1 MTLKQIA
8 AGVLIAGQLT
18 ACGQDETIRGEPYTP
33 PTVSEQEAAVF
44 GAVDVGAL
52 PASQRAAL
60 VAAHAE
66 AAFALYRAG
75 ETDAALQHLGHLDAA
90 EHADLMVGLD
100 TLGYAP
106 DALAAVRSAAESG
119 VSAEEAAAS
128 LDAASATL
136 ASLRSGAGG
145 DVVETTEF
153 LMKRLAAEFEQGA
166 EAGTITD
173 GEAYQMAYGLAVAA
187 RDVAGAADQ
196 EVYGDLRREL
206 DFLVLM
212 WPRGGPVSSAVAPP
226 EMQMAEQLARVKLAM
241 AALP

>member
-1 MTLKQIA
+1 MTFGRIA
-8 AGVLIAGQLT
+8 AGMALAGLIT
-18 ACGQDETIRGEPYTP
+18 ACGEGDAIRGEPYTP

-44 GAVDVGAL
+44 GGLDVGAL

-60 VAAHAE
+60 VTAHAE

-75 ETDAALQHLGHLDAA
+75 ETDAALKHLGHLDP
-90 EHADLMVGLD
+90 ETHPELMVGLD

-106 DALAAVRSAAESG
+106 EAIAAVREQAGMGAA
-119 VSAEEAAAS
+119 AEEAAEA
-128 LDAASATL
+128 LDAAAEVL
-136 ASLRSGAGG
+136 ASLRAGAGG
-145 DVVETTEF
+145 DVAETTEF

-173 GEAYQMAYGLAVAA
+173 GEAYQLAYGLAVAA

-212 WPRGGPVSSAVAPP
+212 WPRGGPVSTAVAPP

>member
-1 MTLKQIA
+1 MILKRIS
-8 AGVLIAGQLT
+8 AGVLMGGLLT

-33 PTVSEQEAAVF
+33 PTVSQQEAAVF
-44 GAVDVGAL
+44 GAIDVGAL

-75 ETDAALQHLGHLDAA
+75 ETEAALQHLSHLDA
-90 EHADLMVGLD
+90 ETHTDLMVGLD
-100 TLGYAP
+100 TLGYTP
-106 DALAAVRSAAESG
+106 DSVDAVRSALESG
-119 VSAEEAAAS
+119 ASAEEAATS
-128 LDAASATL
+128 LDAASAAL
-136 ASLRSGAGG
+136 SSLRSGAGG
-145 DVVETTEF
+145 DVAETTEF

-166 EAGTITD
+166 DAGTITD
-173 GEAYQMAYGLAVAA
+173 GESYQMAYGLAVAA

-212 WPRGGPVSSAVAPP
+212 WPRGGPVSTAVAPP